1 VEEWGPDCAGG
12 GEIGCLSILE
22 CVVELTAR
30 LAEDGQAVAPL
41 FDWLGGWVVGWLGG
55 WRRSWRGRRRHLH
68 ATLVCGLIGLLGV
81 GVLMVDVLGAG
92 IIGRVGV

>member
-1 VEEWGPDCAGG
+1 MEEWGPDCAGG

-41 FDWLGGWVVGWLGG
+41 FDWLGGWVVGWLAKIMEGSKTTPPCHPCLWIDWFVGG
-55 WRRSWRGRRRHLH
+55 W
-68 ATLVCGLIGLLGV
+68 C
-81 GVLMVDVLGAG
+81 VDG
-92 IIGRVGV
+92 